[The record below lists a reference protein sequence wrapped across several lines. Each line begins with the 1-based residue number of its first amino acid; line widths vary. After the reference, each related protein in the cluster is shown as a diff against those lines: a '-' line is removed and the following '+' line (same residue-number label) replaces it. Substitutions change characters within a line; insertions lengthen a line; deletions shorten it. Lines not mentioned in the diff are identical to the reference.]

1 MANVAPV
8 ELLRGW
14 LHRQLPADAAN
25 WLETQAATLSG
36 DESDRALFLAISLV
50 HRRIGK
56 ADLALAEAD
65 TAAAAAARPGWR
77 PAGWSLDQAAR
88 VFLLLAAGAAGGSP
102 ERFAARLEQLF
113 ATADVGELI
122 AFYRGLPLY
131 PEQPRYVERAA
142 EGLRTNMKA
151 VFEAVAHNNPYPVEQ
166 FSEHRWNQMVVKA
179 LFIGSALFPIEGL
192 ERRWNPDLTRMLC
205 DYAHERWAAGRP
217 VSYELWRGVGVHADA
232 KALDDLARVLGSGAP
247 IERQAAAL
255 ALGESRRGEAAAILD
270 RDPTLAAAVRGGRIS
285 WAALA
290 AKHLAPS

>member
-1 MANVAPV
+1 MKMATVVPA
-8 ELLRGW
+8 ELLQGW
-14 LHRQLPADAAN
+14 LRRQLPGDAGN
-25 WLETQAATLSG
+25 WLEAQASALSG
-36 DESDRALFLAISLV
+36 TETDRKLFMAISLV
-50 HRRIGK
+50 QRRIGK
-56 ADLALAEAD
+56 ADLILSAADAEA
-65 TAAAAAARPGWR
+65 AEAARPGWH

-88 VFLLLAAGAAGGSP
+88 VFLLLAAGGSP

-179 LFIGSALFPIEGL
+179 LFIGSALYPIEGL

-217 VSYELWRGVGVHADA
+217 VSYELWRGVGVHADNA
-232 KALDDLARVLGSGAP
+232 ALDDLARVLDSGAP

-255 ALGESRRGEAAAILD
+255 ALRESPRGEAASILD
-270 RDPTLAAAVRGGRIS
+270 RDPALAAAVRGNRIN
-285 WAALA
+285 WEILA
-290 AKHLAPS
+290 AKGLSQS